1 MYIEWHWL
9 KVNLNQKKI
18 SKIDLGLLQIDFD
31 NKVFLPPFILS
42 PIYKDSTLHTSSHIS
57 HIQYLLA
64 NTKHAVKLGKF
75 YGDIETSLDV

>member
-1 MYIEWHWL
+1 MYIEWRWL
-9 KVNLNQKKI
+9 KVNLKKI

-31 NKVFLPPFILS
+31 NKVFLPPLILS
-42 PIYKDSTLHTSSHIS
+42 PIYKDSTLHASSHIS
-57 HIQYLLA
+57 PIQYLLA